1 MHVANVIDAVLDDGE
16 VVMPALARQRLHRSL
31 AIVHGRVT
39 ERCERRW
46 WRSTF
51 EGIDGHAFRGRE
63 ERCDADRS
71 TPDLDDARAPVDQTL
86 QAESPQPQHELLGP
100 PAIPVQL
107 RCGAISDASG
117 ERRPIAPFV
126 LLGALPAA

>member
-1 MHVANVIDAVLDDGE
+1 MHNEPPFRSAIDRQIQRASSAERARQLAHAGMHVANVIDAVLDDGE

-71 TPDLDDARAPVDQTL
+71 TPDL
-86 QAESPQPQHELLGP
+86 
-100 PAIPVQL
+100 
-107 RCGAISDASG
+107 
-117 ERRPIAPFV
+117 
-126 LLGALPAA
+126 